1 MMQKFGGH
9 ARYPA
14 TPQMQQTSRGNPQA
28 MMNMEV
34 DTGYD
39 PSNDSETSAQ
49 MPQQRAR
56 RRNRN
61 IQGNHSRPRKRH
73 VMLNIKGK
81 DVMASYWEP

>member
-1 MMQKFGGH
+1 MQQFGGPNC
-9 ARYPA
+9 YPA
-14 TPQMQQTSRGNPQA
+14 TPQMHQMHRGNAQA

-39 PSNDSETSAQ
+39 PSNESETSAQ
-49 MPQQRAR
+49 TPQQRGHR
-56 RRNRN
+56 RSRN

-81 DVMASYWEP
+81 DVMASFWEP